1 MLAISIEGLRLCTT
15 HLRPIMPGSCNEIL
29 TRLGGSEDI
38 TDQLQCELSEDN
50 STVFSERQLTL
61 DGLPIFTKMK

>member
-1 MLAISIEGLRLCTT
+1 
-15 HLRPIMPGSCNEIL
+15 MPGSCDEIL
-29 TRLGGSEDI
+29 TRLVGSEDI

-50 STVFSERQLTL
+50 STVISERQLTL

>member
-1 MLAISIEGLRLCTT
+1 
-15 HLRPIMPGSCNEIL
+15 MPGSCDEIL

-38 TDQLQCELSEDN
+38 NDQLQCELSEDN
-50 STVFSERQLTL
+50 STVFSERQLTF

>member
-1 MLAISIEGLRLCTT
+1 
-15 HLRPIMPGSCNEIL
+15 MPGSCDEIL
-29 TRLGGSEDI
+29 TRLRGSEDI